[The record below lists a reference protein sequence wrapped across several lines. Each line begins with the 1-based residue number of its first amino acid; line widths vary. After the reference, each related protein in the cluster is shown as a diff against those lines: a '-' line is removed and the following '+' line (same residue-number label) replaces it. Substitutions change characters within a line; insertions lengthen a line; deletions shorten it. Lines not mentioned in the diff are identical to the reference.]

1 MNIRFPTLASQSL
14 NTAECLETELVL
26 DLILSFSKGI
36 LDKKKSDI
44 GIVLSHCKYFWNH
57 ASEAGANFSLS

>member
-1 MNIRFPTLASQSL
+1 MNRRFPTLASQSL

-36 LDKKKSDI
+36 LDLKKSDI
-44 GIVLSHCKYFWNH
+44 VSLFCHI
-57 ASEAGANFSLS
+57 ASISETMQVKLVQIFL